1 MFEQILMK
9 KNIVALGIF
18 LGTILYTAI
27 WMKILDFSFNY
38 REIKTHEGFL
48 LFSVIFFVFYKF
60 GIYINAVIF
69 RLSSKPNSDIA
80 PSAVLL
86 SSISSFILSFF
97 IIAII
102 LLFGILGNLNS
113 SIHYI
118 VLGILL
124 LLQLIGIRAGC
135 TFKNDNYISFA
146 VSIRK
151 IATVLIFNVTLL
163 LVVCITDFSGVNSSI
178 EVRQKWAYKKFRHY
192 PAIVNSIKENN
203 YITDKVGQIR
213 FVAPTKG
220 RNLHIDIGASSGPTS
235 KLTLEVVGEKGIGIA
250 YLTTWGSSIHGLC
263 FEYKGKKTKLWGSG
277 KGCHH

>member
-1 MFEQILMK
+1 MFKWILMK
-9 KNIVALGIF
+9 KNIVALRIF
-18 LGTILYTAI
+18 LGTIIYAAI
-27 WMKILDFSFNY
+27 WMRIFDFAFNY

-48 LFSVIFFVFYKF
+48 LFSVIFFAFYNF

-69 RLSSKPNSDIA
+69 RLYSKLNRDIV

-86 SSISSFILSFF
+86 SSISSFILSLF

-102 LLFGILGNLNS
+102 LLSGILGNLNS
-113 SIHYI
+113 SIPYI
-118 VLGILL
+118 VLGIWL
-124 LLQLIGIRAGC
+124 LLQLVGIRAGC
-135 TFKNDNYISFA
+135 TLKNDNYISFT

-151 IATVLIFNVTLL
+151 IATVLLFNVTLL
-163 LVVCITDFSGVNSSI
+163 LVVCITDFLGVNSSI
-178 EVRQKWAYKKFRHY
+178 KVRQKWAYEKFRHY

-220 RNLHIDIGASSGPTS
+220 RNLPIDIGASSGSTS
-235 KLTLEVVGEKGIGIA
+235 KLTLELVEKKGIGIA
-250 YLTTWGSSIHGLC
+250 YLNTWGSSIHGLC

-277 KGCHH
+277 KGCHQ